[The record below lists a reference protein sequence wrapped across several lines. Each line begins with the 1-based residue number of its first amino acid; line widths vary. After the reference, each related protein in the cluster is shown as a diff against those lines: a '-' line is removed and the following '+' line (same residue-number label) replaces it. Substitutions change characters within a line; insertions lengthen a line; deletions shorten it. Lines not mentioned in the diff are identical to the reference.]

1 MQTIGERLEEARKRK
16 GISIREASEATK
28 IRSDYL
34 QKFETNAF
42 EIGLPD
48 IYVRG
53 FLRSYSHYLKL
64 NPEKLLTDYASLGF
78 GEPRDSRRHQ
88 EQREI
93 IGRIDLPE
101 TSRPE
106 PPAPPPPAP
115 NAQRAQPTTSRSM
128 PTAVVTGAPSADRRQ
143 KIKLPL
149 LVGGAVLALLILVFV
164 IHAILS
170 DSAPTSRTASSAR
183 ATTTSTTTDVPDGD
197 VIRLIALD
205 NVQVKVIQL
214 STKQELFS
222 GDLIKGDTRYIRKDG
237 KVSVSYNPGKNL
249 QVEVKGQRF
258 KMTVDGAGQNTIQ

>member
-1 MQTIGERLEEARKRK
+1 
-16 GISIREASEATK
+16 
-28 IRSDYL
+28 
-34 QKFETNAF
+34 
-42 EIGLPD
+42 
-48 IYVRG
+48 
-53 FLRSYSHYLKL
+53 
-64 NPEKLLTDYASLGF
+64 
-78 GEPRDSRRHQ
+78 
-88 EQREI
+88 
-93 IGRIDLPE
+93 
-101 TSRPE
+101 
-106 PPAPPPPAP
+106 
-115 NAQRAQPTTSRSM
+115 M

-170 DSAPTSRTASSAR
+170 DSTPTSRTASAAR
-183 ATTTSTTTDVPDGD
+183 ATTTSTPTDVPDGD

-205 NVQVKVIQL
+205 NVQVKVLQL